1 MSTASRPI
9 RTLLGL
15 SGALLAVFSLGL
27 LLRFEPAQR
36 VWIWPAAPEPNHAFV
51 GSVALAVAAQML
63 WIARTGW
70 LAALGPSAWNL
81 IVFAGGASQALFR
94 SASYGSDG
102 RVRAYAWLAAG
113 AALAGVGVL
122 FALRRARPGG
132 DVHASRAVRLAFG
145 SFAVL
150 LVSIGTALLL
160 GAPRVFPW
168 PLGPDAAQVYAWIAL
183 GSAVFFAHLALTP
196 SARSARGALL
206 GFLAYDVAVLLPLT
220 NHAWRC
226 PPGHGLSLAVY
237 LAVVLLSGALAV
249 RTLGRR
255 GPAYETL

>member
-1 MSTASRPI
+1 MAPTPRHLRI
-9 RTLLGL
+9 VLGL
-15 SGALLAVFSLGL
+15 LGALLAGFGLAL
-27 LLRFEPAQR
+27 LLRVEPVKR
-36 VWIWPAAPEPNHAFV
+36 LWIWPAAPEPNHAFV

-70 LAALGPSAWNL
+70 LAALRPSAWNL

-94 SASYGSDG
+94 SAAYASDG

-122 FALRRARPGG
+122 VALRRARPGS

-145 SFAVL
+145 AFAVL

-183 GSAVFFAHLALTP
+183 GSGVFFAHLALTP
-196 SARSARGALL
+196 SARTSRGALL
-206 GFLAYDVAVLLPLT
+206 GFLAYDVAVLLPLLT
-220 NHAWRC
+220 HAFRC

-237 LAVVLLSGALAV
+237 LAVVLVSGTLAV
-249 RTLGRR
+249 ATLGRR
-255 GPAYETL
+255 VSL